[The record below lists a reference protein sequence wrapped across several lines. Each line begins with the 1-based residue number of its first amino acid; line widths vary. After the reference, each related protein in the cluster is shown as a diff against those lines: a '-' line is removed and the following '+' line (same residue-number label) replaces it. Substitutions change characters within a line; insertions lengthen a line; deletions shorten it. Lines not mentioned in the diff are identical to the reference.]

1 MKRGS
6 RMDSTVV
13 TRGRGGTQETRNG
26 DVRTGEI
33 KRGN

>member
-1 MKRGS
+1 MKCGS

-13 TRGRGGTQETRNG
+13 TRGRTQETRNG
-26 DVRTGEI
+26 DARTGEI